1 MPTTY
6 AIPNGSTAFAATTY
20 TGSGSTQSISNQV
33 NGTSFQPDL
42 VWIKSRVT
50 TRYHNLYDTVRG
62 VGKALYTNVTSPED
76 AGATDCLTAFNSNG
90 FSLGADGS
98 RRGANVNGDSLIA
111 WQWKAGGAAVSN
123 TAGSITSQVSANTT
137 AGFSVVTYTGNGAAG
152 ATVGHGLGV
161 APALYII
168 KNRIL
173 GQNWICFGTALD
185 AITSNGVMPLNTT
198 GPMTQ
203 SATNT
208 AGTSSVFPLS
218 AGGDVNGQNDTHIA
232 YCWAAV
238 PGYSAFSRY
247 IGNGS
252 TNGPFVYLGFRA
264 RFLMIK
270 RTDSPSGWVMLD
282 TSRDPYNIVGNY
294 LYANSY
300 AADAG
305 PSSNVLDINSNGFK
319 IRNTLTDINADGGSY
334 IYMAFAENP
343 FKYANAR

>member
-42 VWIKSRVT
+42 VWIKSRSNATDNKVV
-50 TRYHNLYDTVRG
+50 DSVRG
-62 VGKALYTNVTSPED
+62 ATKSHVSNSTATE
-76 AGATDCLTAFNSNG
+76 ATDANGLTAFGSTGFTLGTDANYNG
-90 FSLGADGS
+90 SGRTFVG
-98 RRGANVNGDSLIA
+98 
-111 WQWKAGGAAVSN
+111 WQWKAGGTAVSN

-173 GQNWICFGTALD
+173 DQNWICFGTALD

-294 LYANSY
+294 LYANSS